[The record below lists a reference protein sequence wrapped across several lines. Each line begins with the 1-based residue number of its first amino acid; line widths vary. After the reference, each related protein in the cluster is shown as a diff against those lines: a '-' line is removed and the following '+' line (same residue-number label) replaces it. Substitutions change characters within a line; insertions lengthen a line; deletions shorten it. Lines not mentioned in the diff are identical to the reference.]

1 MIKITRLELAQAR
14 ADDLRHWLDSTVR
27 LTLSEVVEAKIAGLQ
42 AEAANNAVPDPFRAA
57 LGQDVIPRT
66 EKSHDLLREA
76 ALWQVFQKKLRE
88 LTEQQSFQLV
98 QLEPQYA

>member
-1 MIKITRLELAQAR
+1 MIKITHPELAAAR

-27 LTLSEVVEAKIAGLQ
+27 LTLSEVVEAKIATLQ
-42 AEAANNAVPDPFRAA
+42 AEAMNAAVPDPCRELLVNDAFAM
-57 LGQDVIPRT
+57 T
-66 EKSHDLLREA
+66 EKARDLLKQA